1 MVVGVET
8 LDDVDTDDDVDKELD
23 VEALCKRRVLTNKIL
38 L

>member
-8 LDDVDTDDDVDKELD
+8 LDDVDTDDDVDTELD
-23 VEALCKRRVLTNKIL
+23 VEMLCKRRVLTNKIL